1 MDMLTQMA
9 LLDFMPL
16 FTKLP
21 WTTQMVAPFLKMIF
35 QNQADMIE
43 PNLVVLGACVHSED
57 ASQFDVLAK
66 NYMAPLANT
75 LR

>member
-1 MDMLTQMA
+1 
-9 LLDFMPL
+9 
-16 FTKLP
+16 
-21 WTTQMVAPFLKMIF
+21 
-35 QNQADMIE
+35 MIE